1 MRRDSNQNG
10 CAAGAIVRGAV
21 PERGPCRSAAL
32 RIGSGI
38 GCELGLRME
47 AAPQRR
53 DLHWCTNA
61 KWSRKPATHCH
72 AFETCGG
79 RRRRNFSRPILN
91 LDRGIGIGVKEKHR
105 RKTVWQTPLPSAI
118 VDRRFCTLCQTEV
131 VSAVLL
137 CPIEPLVCGGGI
149 CSAVGAVKRR
159 IRTGIHSARGK
170 VNVTHASRRF
180 RGAR

>member
-1 MRRDSNQNG
+1 LETRITDQNG
-10 CAAGAIVRGAV
+10 CAVGAIVRAAV
-21 PERGPCRSAAL
+21 TGLGLCRSAAL
-32 RIGSGI
+32 RIAP
-38 GCELGLRME
+38 GLRFGLRVE

-72 AFETCGG
+72 AFETYGD

-91 LDRGIGIGVKEKHR
+91 SDRGIGIGVKEKHR

-131 VSAVLL
+131 LSAVLL
-137 CPIEPLVCGGGI
+137 RPID
-149 CSAVGAVKRR
+149 R
-159 IRTGIHSARGK
+159 SAR
-170 VNVTHASRRF
+170 VWRRDLL
-180 RGAR
+180 RGWSS